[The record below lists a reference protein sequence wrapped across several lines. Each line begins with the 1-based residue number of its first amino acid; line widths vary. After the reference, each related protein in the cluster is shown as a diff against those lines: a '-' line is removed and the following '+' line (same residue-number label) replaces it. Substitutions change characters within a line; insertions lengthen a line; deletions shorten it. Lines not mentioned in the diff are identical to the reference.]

1 MKMKKVLAT
10 LLAFT
15 LIACALSI
23 GAFAGEYPRSYTYYN
38 TGVDYNENGVD
49 DDDIQCYTGLD
60 FKVDNNVWATYN
72 DESGVW
78 ESSGYIGKILKDVDG
93 NEYYSLCNEDDDIYK
108 IYDPETETYTDYDG
122 DYVWDVDGILG
133 IAEESQEN
141 VYLSTLGRSY
151 LDKKLDWELSDDGEF
166 LTLTSLV
173 ENENAGIFFEVDN
186 SKTLFRIGEESK
198 GYPEYVSIR
207 IRNRSSASKMT
218 LGFVT
223 SNTNSGNSFMTRS
236 TTDVDIESNSDEWK
250 VYTFSMAVL
259 NAAMAHDGNGT
270 GHAWGNMLRTF
281 AIFPFGY
288 DAEDGEG
295 AYKGAEMDIDY
306 IVIGSKDFCTEY
318 KSEIEAL
325 EDSVTNIE
333 LVSAPDKTVY
343 HVGEPLDLTGLQI
356 KATYEDGSTDIITN
370 CSAVYDLTVANES
383 AVVTLK
389 YGSTTTPLIHNVK
402 VIGIDSIE
410 IEQLPED
417 TTYTVS
423 EVADG
428 LTADLVS
435 GTTIKV
441 TYTDGE
447 VVEGVTPTFK
457 NFTISGKDPGE
468 QIVTINYYG
477 STAAYSATVTTIVSI
492 TVEDLDKD
500 IYYND
505 TITKDDLT
513 ITCIYSD
520 GTESSLED
528 SGFADQLGDPEYDTS
543 TFGTIQI
550 SVTLSV
556 SAYNIEVTGTA
567 NATVKTPTGLTVVNN
582 PDKTSYQPE
591 DTLDTTG
598 LVVAYDY
605 GTGVEPRVI
614 DNSLLSFRADLSEPG
629 TKTVRVSDGTYT
641 TTFTVTVE
649 GEEPATTTASQSTT
663 STTSTTIES
672 TSPTTEPK
680 SGCGSVIGIG
690 AAAVIACATIAGVMV
705 FKKKED

>member
-23 GAFAGEYPRSYTYYN
+23 GAFAGEYPSSYTYYN

-49 DDDIQCYTGLD
+49 DDDIKCYTGLD
-60 FKVDNNVWATYN
+60 FNDFTNVWAKYN
-72 DESGVW
+72 SETDKWENSGIMGV
-78 ESSGYIGKILKDVDG
+78 ILTDLDG
-93 NEYYSLCNEDDDIYK
+93 NQYYALYNEDDGIYS
-108 IYDPETETYTDYDG
+108 IYDPATKTYTDYDE
-122 DYVWDVDGILG
+122 DYVYGDLG
-133 IAEESQEN
+133 IMDEAQDS
-141 VYLSTLGRSY
+141 VFIATLGRTNSSY
-151 LDKKLDWELSDDGEF
+151 LDGKLDWTLSEDGEY

-173 ENENAGIFFEVDN
+173 ENTNAGMFFEVDN
-186 SKTLFRIGEESK
+186 YRQSFSIGAEEK
-198 GYPEYVSIR
+198 GKPEYVSIR
-207 IRNRSSASKMT
+207 IRNRSSASK
-218 LGFVT
+218 LSFGFIT
-223 SNTNSGNSFMTRS
+223 SNTNSGTAFMTRS
-236 TTDVDIESNSDEWK
+236 VTDLEIEPNSDEWK
-250 VYTFSMAVL
+250 VYTFSMAEL
-259 NAAMAHDGNGT
+259 NSAMAHEGNGT
-270 GHAWGNMLRTF
+270 GSAWGAMLRTF
-281 AIFPFGY
+281 AIFPFGF

-325 EDSVTNIE
+325 EDSVKSIE
-333 LVSAPDKTVY
+333 LVSAPDKKVY
-343 HVGEPLDLTGLQI
+343 HVGESLDLTGLQI

-389 YGSTTTPLIHNVK
+389 YGTTTTPLTYNVK

-423 EVADG
+423 EIKDG

-441 TYTDGE
+441 TYTDGTIAE
-447 VVEGVTPTFK
+447 DVTPTFK
-457 NFTISGKDPGE
+457 NFSISSSDPGE

-477 STAAYSATVTTIVSI
+477 STATFSATVTTIVSI
-492 TVEDLDKD
+492 KVADIEKDL
-500 IYYND
+500 YYND
-505 TITKDDLT
+505 VITKDDLT
-513 ITCIYSD
+513 ITCVYSD

-528 SGFADQLGDPEYDTS
+528 SGFADQLGEPEYDTTS
-543 TFGTIQI
+543 KFGTIKV

-556 SAYNIEVTGTA
+556 SAYDIEVTGTA
-567 NATVKTPTGLTVVNN
+567 NATVKTPNGLTVVNN

-605 GTGVEPRVI
+605 GDGVEPRVI

-629 TKTVRVSDGTYT
+629 TKAVKVTDGTYT
-641 TTFTVTVE
+641 TTFEIKVE
-649 GEEPATTTASQSTT
+649 GDTTSTT